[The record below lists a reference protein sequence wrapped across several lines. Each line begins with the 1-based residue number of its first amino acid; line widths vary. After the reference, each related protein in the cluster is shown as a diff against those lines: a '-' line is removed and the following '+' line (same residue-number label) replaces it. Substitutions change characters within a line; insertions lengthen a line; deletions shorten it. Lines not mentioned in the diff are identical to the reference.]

1 MKIYKTKLTKKQID
15 ERTVGLA
22 ELTKGFNSKQTKL
35 VEEQKKYYRMVME
48 IRKVRQE
55 KRLTQDQL
63 AQKANLPRTTIT
75 KIESGI
81 YNPTINTLMS
91 IATAMGKNLEV
102 KFV

>member
-1 MKIYKTKLTKKQID
+1 MKIYKTKLTKKQI
-15 ERTVGLA
+15 EAKTVGLA
-22 ELTKGFNSKQTKL
+22 ELTKGFTSNQNQL

-55 KRLTQDQL
+55 KQLTQDQL

-91 IATAMGKNLEV
+91 IAAAMGKNLEV